1 MHFDRSGTLWVATQ
15 NGLDRLDR
23 QTGTFTAFTQR
34 DGLPGNAVGCVL
46 EDNSG
51 NLWMSTNN
59 GVARL
64 NSERKAF
71 SNFSVA
77 DGLPGPN
84 LTGWSACFQSP
95 SGEIFFGGFNGGAS
109 FFPDKIV
116 DSSYAPPI
124 VLTDFHLSGN
134 PVAIGGN
141 SPLRTSISYTRDLIL
156 PNQDNVF
163 SITFAALD
171 YSSPAANRYRYRL
184 ENLERVW
191 NEVGS
196 NQRQATYTTLPAG
209 TYTFRVQGATGG
221 GPWSEP
227 GVTLRIEILPPW
239 WSTRLFQVGV
249 GTLLVLIAS
258 AAYRQRLHQVAQRFE
273 ARLAERTRIARDL
286 HDTLLQSF
294 QASLIQM
301 QAARN
306 LFSRRSE
313 QAVQNLD
320 EAITMAAEAIA
331 NGRGAIQH
339 LRSQP
344 TSQRDLTEL
353 LTELCQDLTRSQET
367 KEDPVNFHVAVTGE
381 RQDLEPILQDD
392 VYQIAREL
400 LWNACQHAQASH
412 IEIEIR
418 YERRLLRVHVRDDG
432 AGIKPEILKAGGRPG
447 HWGLAGMQE
456 RAKRIGSRLDFWS
469 QAGAGTEAQ
478 LKVPA
483 SIAYRTV
490 HRGFGYLV
498 KRGRTREP

>member
-1 MHFDRSGTLWVATQ
+1 
-15 NGLDRLDR
+15 
-23 QTGTFTAFTQR
+23 
-34 DGLPGNAVGCVL
+34 
-46 EDNSG
+46 
-51 NLWMSTNN
+51 MSTNN

-344 TSQRDLTEL
+344 APQRDLTEL

-367 KEDPVNFHVAVTGE
+367 KETPVNFHVAVTGE